1 MGDNLNVREGCN
13 VGFVVIPFKYFHFYK
28 VQSLLHKW
36 QYVVISDFVA
46 DERFERPQHLD
57 TEDIYFQRCVKKM
70 IDSEIEKGYRCP
82 VDGFY
87 LKDFFQ
93 DRFTTWLLW
102 PVYNNRKP
110 YIVIGRSGSLY
121 ESDISTGKVEE
132 MFIKGPKHYMEIEIT
147 VDDEYTPSPLG
158 TDDVIPT
165 RMYDMF
171 ANLFNRNK

>member
-1 MGDNLNVREGCN
+1 MGD
-13 VGFVVIPFKYFHFYK
+13 FVVIPFKDFHFYK

-46 DERFERPQHLD
+46 DERFEMPRHSD
-57 TEDIYFQRCVKKM
+57 TQDMYFQRCVKEM
-70 IDSEIEKGYRCP
+70 IDSEVEKGYRCP

-102 PVYNNRKP
+102 PLKNKRKP
-110 YIVIGRSGSLY
+110 YIVIGMSTSPNG
-121 ESDISTGKVEE
+121 SDISTTTVEE
-132 MFIKGPKHYMEIEIT
+132 MFINGPNHYMEIEIT
-147 VDDEYTPSPLG
+147 TDDAYALSPLG

-165 RMYDMF
+165 QIYTSF
-171 ANLFNRNK
+171 ANLFKGNK